1 LPRKPSKDSHTV
13 LVVDDDNYIRLF
25 LKETLEGKGFQVE
38 LAEDGAQALTMIQES
53 PPDLVLTDLKMPKKD
68 GLELLK
74 DVSQMDR
81 SIGVIIITAYGT
93 VETAVEAMKDGAFD
107 YLTKPFSITE
117 IESRLKR
124 YFELNDLRKEN
135 RDLKN
140 KLKAHE
146 IRTEMVGQSPE
157 ISSVLEIVKM
167 VSRSDAPVFIRGESG
182 TGKELVATAIHNH
195 SDRVDKP
202 FLQLNCAAIP
212 ENLLESTL
220 FGHVQGAFTGASKTT
235 RGIFEEADGGTLLL
249 DEVSEIPIGL
259 QAKLLRVLQEQKFT
273 KVGSHSPIRV
283 DVRII
288 ATTNREID
296 NMVREGTFREDLF
309 YRLNVVPLNVPPLRE
324 RASDIPLLLDH
335 FVSHF
340 CDKYAQQKKE
350 IPANTSRHLERYDW
364 PGNIRELKNNT
375 ERAILFAES
384 STKLELEHFFPAGGD
399 GQGKGGLTFG
409 GNDTLAEVEKQ
420 AILTTLEKTDQNRT
434 QAAKILDI
442 SVKTLRNK
450 LKLYDLDNTTSS

>member
-1 LPRKPSKDSHTV
+1 MPKKTRKKEHTV
-13 LVVDDDNYIRLF
+13 LVADDDNYIRLF

-38 LAEDGAQALTMIQES
+38 LAEDGAQALTMIQELQ
-53 PPDLVLTDLKMPKKD
+53 PDLVLTDLKMPKKD

-74 DVSQMDR
+74 DVSQMER
-81 SIGVIIITAYGT
+81 TVGIIIITAYGT
-93 VETAVEAMKDGAFD
+93 VETAVNAMKDGAFD

-135 RDLKN
+135 RALKN

-146 IRTEMVGQSPE
+146 VRTEMVGQSPE

-167 VSRSDAPVFIRGESG
+167 VSKSDAPVFIRGESG

-202 FLQLNCAAIP
+202 FHQLNCAAIP

-288 ATTNREID
+288 ATTNRDID
-296 NMVREGTFREDLF
+296 DMVRDGSFREDLF

-324 RASDIPLLLDH
+324 RAGDIPLLFDH
-335 FVSHF
+335 FVTHF
-340 CDKYAQQKKE
+340 CNKYGQPKKE
-350 IPANTSRHLERYDW
+350 ITADTVRYLERYDW

-375 ERAILFAES
+375 ERAVLFAES
-384 STKLELEHFFPAGGD
+384 SLKLELAHFFPAGGESYGRD
-399 GQGKGGLTFG
+399 SQTIG
-409 GNDTLAEVEKQ
+409 GNATLAEVEKQ

-434 QAAKILDI
+434 QAAKILGI

-450 LKLYDLDNTTSS
+450 LKLYDLDSSSSA